1 MKVIKTIKDKILF
14 AYQLVAAITL
24 VVLIAAAAIQVV
36 TRYVIAQPPGWTD
49 ELARFAFVWCSALG
63 AVVALDKGMH
73 AGITLLEEKLPEA
86 GRRVLKIICT
96 ILVIAMAALVGVKG
110 VSLVSVTV
118 TVLSPSLHLSVSKM
132 FIGGVLPGIMM
143 AIALCLV
150 NVYLAAKYKFAKSD
164 VRYPKKE
171 VLRRTARAI
180 PTLVLPV
187 IILGGIY
194 GGLVTPTEAA
204 VLSVLYA
211 LIYGFA
217 TKEIKVKV
225 LWTVLSK
232 TVLTSAVVTFIISV
246 AKTFGWILSKTRL
259 PAIIG
264 EAIMEVIPN
273 KWVYLAVLMALL
285 FLVGCLMDTIPSI
298 LILAPIL
305 VPVGVQ
311 FGLDELHLGVL
322 FCITLTVGFITPPFG
337 INLFTAVSTTGE
349 SYTSVVKGVIPFMI
363 VMIICVL
370 ICAFVSPIITFLPG
384 FMMGT

>member
-1 MKVIKTIKDKILF
+1 M
-14 AYQLVAAITL
+14 
-24 VVLIAAAAIQVV
+24 
-36 TRYVIAQPPGWTD
+36 G
-49 ELARFAFVWCSALG
+49 
-63 AVVALDKGMH
+63 VALVIVVM
-73 AGITLLEEKLPEA
+73 LEAKKHNIKPSREKA
-86 GRRVLKIICT
+86 SG
-96 ILVIAMAALVGVKG
+96 
-110 VSLVSVTV
+110 
-118 TVLSPSLHLSVSKM
+118 
-132 FIGGVLPGIMM
+132 
-143 AIALCLV
+143 
-150 NVYLAAKYKFAKSD
+150 
-164 VRYPKKE
+164 KE
-171 VLRRTARAI
+171 RWDAFKDAFWGFLM
-180 PTLVLPV
+180 PV

-194 GGLVTPTEAA
+194 GGYVTPTEAA